1 MGGNVFE
8 IVDLTRRL
16 SDRTLQFPGD
26 ERGLVMQRVDLGVP
40 NVQLTHIAHL
50 DLHLGTHI
58 DAPLH
63 FIPGGAD
70 VAGLGLALRP
80 AVVVRT
86 REREVPPSA
95 LPVVSLRDCAVL
107 FDTGWTID
115 AESRA
120 YFEGFPY
127 LSLETAAE
135 LVDRGA
141 AVVGIDS
148 PSVDPADSVMKCAAH
163 RALLSAGIPIVEGL
177 CNLDRIPR
185 EVGPLWFA
193 AFPLKIDGA
202 EGSPVR
208 AAILFAPPNKPHRR
222 DRRSGWTK

>member
-1 MGGNVFE
+1 MFE

-16 SDRTLQFPGD
+16 THRTLEFPG
-26 ERGLVMQRVDLGVP
+26 ELPGLVTVRVDLGVED
-40 NVQLTHIAHL
+40 VQLTHIAHF

-70 VAGLGLALRP
+70 VASLELALLP
-80 AVVVRT
+80 AVVIRT
-86 REREVPPSA
+86 RERRIRPTA
-95 LPVVSLRDCAVL
+95 LPAEPLEGFAVL

-115 AESRA
+115 AESPA
-120 YFEGFPY
+120 YFEGFPH
-127 LSLETAAE
+127 LSPEIGAE
-135 LVDRGA
+135 LVNRGVA
-141 AVVGIDS
+141 LVGIDS

-208 AAILFAPPNKPHRR
+208 AAVLFAPPNKPHRR

>member
-1 MGGNVFE
+1 MFE

-26 ERGLVMQRVDLGVP
+26 ERGLVMQRIDLGVP
-40 NVQLTHIAHL
+40 DVQLTHIAHF

-70 VAGLGLALRP
+70 VASLELALLP
-80 AVVVRT
+80 AVVIRT
-86 REREVPPSA
+86 RERRIRPTA
-95 LPVVSLRDCAVL
+95 LPAEPLEGFAVL

-148 PSVDPADSVMKCAAH
+148 PSVDRVDADLSSPAH
-163 RALLSAGIPIVEGL
+163 RVLLGAGVPIVEGL
-177 CNLDRIPR
+177 CDLDRIPR

-193 AFPLKIDGA
+193 AFPLKIGGA

-208 AAILFAPPNKPHRR
+208 AAVLFAPPNKPYRR